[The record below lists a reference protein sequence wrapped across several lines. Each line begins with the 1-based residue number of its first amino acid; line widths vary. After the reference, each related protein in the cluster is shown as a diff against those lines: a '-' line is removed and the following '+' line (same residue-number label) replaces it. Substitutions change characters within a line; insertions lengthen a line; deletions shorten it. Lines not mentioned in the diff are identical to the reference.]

1 MLQKRQAV
9 HDFTDKSIEYVHEGI
24 TFLAAGQYYEDDNKP
39 IAKLL
44 KTGDRIAIE
53 YATRKMASLLD
64 REKPW
69 VLVPMPGH
77 HGKADQTLELCKSL
91 SWATGFPVCDVLK
104 GYDRIS
110 NYEAKKNGTPLT
122 EAQLGLRQMERLPS
136 GCIPVVV
143 DNVADTGVSAKAAI
157 HALGRG
163 VVLTFAITDVMMQQE
178 ERIASKS
185 FHR

>member
-1 MLQKRQAV
+1 M
-9 HDFTDKSIEYVHEGI
+9 
-24 TFLAAGQYYEDDNKP
+24 
-39 IAKLL
+39 
-44 KTGDRIAIE
+44 
-53 YATRKMASLLD
+53 MAPLLD
-64 REKPW
+64 KEKPL

-77 HGKADQTLELCKSL
+77 HGMAEQTLELCRSL
-91 SWATGFPVCDVLK
+91 SDATGIPVCDVLR

-122 EAQLGLRQMERLPS
+122 EAQLGLRLMERLPS

-163 VVLTFAITDVMMQQE
+163 IVLTFAITDVMMQQE
-178 ERIASKS
+178 ERIASKA